1 MTDRVFT
8 AVHLFL
14 LSAIAAVSVGLLY
27 QGVTSRITLP
37 EKRGHGGAVSLTESG
52 AQRQKR
58 PLSFYKEILSRNLF
72 DLVVPGT
79 EVKKEAAAIDVE
91 SLAETRLRL
100 KLWGTI
106 SGGGDAVTRAIIED
120 EVTRKQDLFKVGDR
134 VQEAVIK
141 LVLRD
146 RVVVSYKGR
155 DEVLMMETAKGAG
168 AHSRSGSSGRNG
180 RRLPSASITKKVN
193 LKRDTINDA
202 MMNISSLMKDVRI
215 KPHFRNGQ
223 AEGMAV
229 SGIKSDSIFRK
240 MGIRNGDVIIGVDG
254 QKIESVD
261 DAMSLYGNLKSASE
275 VQIEIKRMGQVQTIE
290 YTIE

>member
-1 MTDRVFT
+1 MTDRAFT

-14 LSAIAAVSVGLLY
+14 LSAIAAVSVSLFY
-27 QGVTSRITLP
+27 QGVTARVGMP
-37 EKRGHGGAVSLTESG
+37 EAQGRGGGIVSTGPAVQQE
-52 AQRQKR
+52 RK
-58 PLSFYKEILSRNLF
+58 PLSFYEDILTRNLF
-72 DLVVPGT
+72 DLVVPG
-79 EVKKEAAAIDVE
+79 KDDKPQPAAIDVE
-91 SLAETRLRL
+91 SLSETRLRL

-168 AHSRSGSSGRNG
+168 QSIRNGASGRNG
-180 RRLPSASITKKVN
+180 RNLPPASITKKVN
-193 LKRDTINDA
+193 LRRDTIDDA

-223 AEGMAV
+223 PEGMAI

-240 MGIRNGDVIIGVDG
+240 MGIRNGDVIMGVDG

-275 VQIEIKRMGQVQTIE
+275 VKIEIKRMGQIQTIE